1 MRARKGRT
9 PVTDGC
15 GLTPQVGPRSVALSV
30 RVLRLAIVFATLAAV
45 AGCGG
50 AAKHTQPA
58 TLKNRLLAQSDFASF
73 TCQGPPAIA
82 LLPRALRQARRPP
95 PLPRGAPCRLSLKRT
110 FAWANPVDF
119 TFQGVPLPETYS
131 PSKAVDFIKKAGFEA
146 GAGQQYASTDR
157 SVNVVVEAI
166 KFKSKQ
172 GARDVLGW
180 LHARNLELPC
190 YGSCTEIPSNLAVSG
205 IPDVKAAKQLPQ
217 PSLPPGGE
225 QGFTA
230 YAVEFPIGNFLS
242 VVPAAGAPGA
252 FTAKPIVDRA
262 QALYKRVSRLSS

>member
-1 MRARKGRT
+1 VRA
-9 PVTDGC
+9 
-15 GLTPQVGPRSVALSV
+15 
-30 RVLRLAIVFATLAAV
+30 LRLAIVFATLAAV

-50 AAKHTQPA
+50 AAKRTQPA
-58 TLKNRLLAQSDFASF
+58 ALKNRLLAQSDFASF
-73 TCQGPPAIA
+73 TCQGPPVLAIA
-82 LLPRALRQARRPP
+82 PRALRQARRPP
-95 PLPRGAPCRLSLKRT
+95 TLPRGAPCRVSLKRT
-110 FAWANPVDF
+110 FAWANPVDY

-131 PSKAVDFIKKAGFEA
+131 PSKAVDFVKKAGFEA
-146 GAGQQYASTDR
+146 AAGQQYATQDR
-157 SVNVVVEAI
+157 SLNVVVEAI

-205 IPDVKAAKQLPQ
+205 IPGAKAAKQLPQ
-217 PSLPPGGE
+217 PNLTPGGE

-230 YAVEFPIGNFLS
+230 YAVEFPLGNFLY
-242 VVPAAGAPGA
+242 VVQASGAPGA

-262 QALYKRVSRLSS
+262 QTLYKRVSRLSST